1 MKNYTAHIKYFSD
14 VSFIP
19 VMVTFWNH
27 SGNLC
32 NRHYTQCL
40 SGMEIEIKVDLISR
54 LKVRY
59 QMAHMGPAYTKYGDT
74 LIEWLRSHKK
84 SHIEVHSRIKLS

>member
-14 VSFIP
+14 ASFIP
-19 VMVTFWNH
+19 VLVTFWNH

-40 SGMEIEIKVDLISR
+40 SGMEIESKVDLISG
-54 LKVRY
+54 LKVR
-59 QMAHMGPAYTKYGDT
+59 
-74 LIEWLRSHKK
+74 
-84 SHIEVHSRIKLS
+84 